1 MASQRLATLRTRLG
15 PGLLARILF
24 SLVLAA
30 LLWGWVTTQDD
41 PEIDRPFQNITPTII
56 NKADDLV
63 IVDEARLSTV
73 TVTVRGPR
81 SEINQLTALD
91 IQATLNLGEV
101 RDPSAA
107 EIEVN
112 AKVTPRR
119 GVRVVSSTPARI
131 AVSVDRL
138 VSKGFPLE
146 VDKGASVPPYSIG
159 NVDYNPKQVTVRG
172 PQALLDKVT
181 RVVLPINLSDRRD
194 NFEAQFT
201 PEPRDNTG
209 TRVNGL
215 TVEPGSVTATV
226 TVERVGRTVNIVPN
240 IQGTPATGFR
250 VGNTQVS
257 PPSVTVNGPADVLA
271 QLVVISTAPIDVSGK
286 SEPFSVYDVALTLPS
301 GLQVIDRNTVNV
313 EVQVDAEQQRQQV
326 GVFRVTPINIEPGL
340 RIVGSIAPT
349 EIAVTVSGPLA
360 SIRQLSAND
369 VQVQLD
375 LRGYTGA
382 GTYTLT
388 PNVLVPSDLRVDTP
402 QSIRVQL
409 ERIPATPATPLPA
422 SATPTPLPPTTPT
435 PAPPTPAPP
444 TETPSGTARREN
456 V

>member
-1 MASQRLATLRTRLG
+1 MASQRLANLRTRLG

-24 SLVLAA
+24 SLVLAV

-41 PEIDRPFQNITPTII
+41 PEIDRAFQNITPTIN

-81 SEINQLTALD
+81 SEVNQLTALD

-101 RDPSAA
+101 HDPSDA
-107 EIEVN
+107 EIEVS
-112 AKVTPRR
+112 ATVTPRR
-119 GVRVVSSTPARI
+119 GVRVVNITPSKV
-131 AVSVDRL
+131 AVSIDRL
-138 VSKGFPLE
+138 VNKSFPLE

-172 PQALLDKVT
+172 PQALIDKVA

-240 IQGTPATGFR
+240 IQGTPAAGFR

-271 QLVVISTAPIDVSGK
+271 QLVVISTAPIDVTGK
-286 SEPFSVYDVALTLPS
+286 SEAFSVYDVALTLPP

-313 EVQVDAEQQRQQV
+313 EVQIDAEQQRQQV
-326 GVFRVTPINIEPGL
+326 GVFRVAPVNIEPGL

-349 EIAVTVSGPLA
+349 EITVTVSGPLA

-375 LRGYTGA
+375 LRGYTA
-382 GTYTLT
+382 PGTYTLT
-388 PNVLVPSDLRVDTP
+388 PNVIVPSDLRVDTP

-422 SATPTPLPPTTPT
+422 APVPTPTPTPPAPT
-435 PAPPTPAPP
+435 PPSP
-444 TETPSGTARREN
+444 TETPSGLTRREN
-456 V
+456 G

>member
-1 MASQRLATLRTRLG
+1 MVSQRLANIRARLG
-15 PGLLARILF
+15 TGLLARVLF
-24 SLVLAA
+24 SLVLAV

-41 PEIDRPFQNITPTII
+41 PEVDLAFQGITPTII

-63 IVDEARLSTV
+63 IVDEARLPTV
-73 TVTVRGPR
+73 AVTVRGPR
-81 SEINQLTALD
+81 SEVNQLTALD

-101 RDPSAA
+101 RDLGAVEIPVDAA
-107 EIEVN
+107 
-112 AKVTPRR
+112 VTGRR
-119 GVRVVSSTPARI
+119 GVRVVSATPARV

-138 VSKGFPLE
+138 VSKSFPLE
-146 VDKGASVPPYSIG
+146 VSKGASVPPYSIG

-172 PQALLDKVT
+172 PQALVDKVA
-181 RVVLPINLSDRRD
+181 RVVLPINLGDRRD

-240 IQGTPATGFR
+240 IQGAPATGFR

-257 PPSVTVNGPADVLA
+257 PPSVTVNGPPDILA

-286 SEPFSVYDVALTLPS
+286 SESFSVYNVALVLPA
-301 GLQVIDRNTVNV
+301 GLQVLDRNTVNV
-313 EVQVDAEQQRQQV
+313 EVQIDAEQQRQQV
-326 GVFRVTPINIEPGL
+326 GVFRVTPTNIEPGL
-340 RIVGSIAPT
+340 RIVGNIAPT
-349 EIAVTVSGPLA
+349 EITVTVSGPLA
-360 SIRQLSAND
+360 SIRQLSASD

-388 PNVLVPSDLRVDTP
+388 PTVIVPSDLHVDTP

-409 ERIPATPATPLPA
+409 ERIPATPATPPPA
-422 SATPTPLPPTTPT
+422 SPTLPPPTPTPTPV
-435 PAPPTPAPP
+435 PPTPLPP
-444 TETPSGTARREN
+444 TETPSGTAHREN
-456 V
+456 G